1 MFSNVGACLFVW
13 GFDSPKS
20 GFVIR
25 EVGLCNL
32 EGTHHACFYYNL
44 PEELPQQHTE
54 HGLNTKNEPEFRHP
68 SSIERDIEEWL
79 NIHLMSTKPRVAVH
93 RLGYSADLRIEHP
106 LVMMEI
112 ENLAEKPIGTVGAFP
127 SGQEQLLC
135 DKHHQAWHDICARLM
150 ACRLN
155 AWIRS
160 EIRHKPS
167 LSEVNSQ
174 RVLWQ
179 QRADSLMDLIL
190 CEYCQHEKNEAY
202 EKGEGIQWVPNC
214 DWPCKQVAR
223 ILEEGVYEEKDYYL
237 KDRHYGD
244 ETLQTLW
251 AF

>member
-1 MFSNVGACLFVW
+1 MSTHIGASLFVW
-13 GFDSPKS
+13 GFDCPKS

-44 PEELPQQHTE
+44 PEELPQQLTE
-54 HGLNTKNEPEFRHP
+54 HGLNTEHEPEYRDFHH
-68 SSIERDIEEWL
+68 IERDIEEWL
-79 NIHLMSTKPRVAVH
+79 NVHLTPTKPRVAVH
-93 RLGYSADLRIEHP
+93 QQGYTVDVRIRHP
-106 LVMMEI
+106 LVMVDVDE
-112 ENLAEKPIGTVGAFP
+112 LAEKPIGTVGAFP
-127 SGQEQLLC
+127 SGQEELLC
-135 DKHHQAWHDICARLM
+135 DRHVQNKLCARLM
-150 ACRLN
+150 ACRLS

-179 QRADSLMDLIL
+179 QRADALMDLIL
-190 CEYCQHEKNEAY
+190 CESCQQEKNEAY